1 MFRFSLFLLLLLAP
15 LSSFAQTQVDAGVAL
30 GRQPYENDLDNPRYL
45 PSVELLVRRNSVGG
59 HVAVEYTDLQ
69 DIGAMVALH
78 LDAIYRHDAN
88 QFFFLAGVGP
98 TIVNTGSA
106 ANYGSNDVTWNAE
119 LEVGR
124 AWRRA
129 EVFLRARH
137 YDHSHE
143 LFRSVPASPSGP
155 AIYVGAR
162 FALRR

>member
-1 MFRFSLFLLLLLAP
+1 MFRVSLVLATLLLAP
-15 LSSFAQTQVDAGVAL
+15 LSLFAQTQIDTGVAL

-45 PSVELLVRRNSVGG
+45 PSLELLVRRNAIGG

-78 LDAIYRHDAN
+78 LDAIYRRGER
-88 QFFFLAGVGP
+88 FFFLAGAGP
-98 TIVNTGSA
+98 TVVNTGSA
-106 ANYGSNDVTWNAE
+106 ANDGTNDVTWNAE

-143 LFRSVPASPSGP
+143 LFRSRPASPNGP